1 MKITIEQVEYVAKL
15 ARLKL
20 TEEEKEL
27 FTQQL
32 NKVLEYMEKLN
43 ELDTSGIEP
52 TFHVVPHKNAFRED
66 KVTNPNQREELLKNA
81 PKSKEGFFKVPRV
94 I

>member
-1 MKITIEQVEYVAKL
+1 MKITIGQVEYVAKL

-20 TEEEKEL
+20 TQEEKEL

-52 TFHVVPHKNAFRED
+52 IFYVVPHKNAFRED
-66 KVTNPNQREELLKNA
+66 KVTNYNQREELLKNA
-81 PKSKEGFFKVPRV
+81 PKTKEGFFKVPRV